1 MESHSASDK
10 RVLPWF
16 PGLQFHTGTSLAH
29 AQAEFCPSHPV
40 LPRLHIFCVDV
51 RVHAIIVVTLA
62 THTYNPYM
70 VRLFT
75 QMNPNELQMN
85 PIN

>member
-29 AQAEFCPSHPV
+29 AQAEFFQSHLV
-40 LPRLHIFCVDV
+40 LPWLFILCMDL
-51 RVHAIIVVTLA
+51 RVHAINV
-62 THTYNPYM
+62 
-70 VRLFT
+70 
-75 QMNPNELQMN
+75 
-85 PIN
+85 